1 MEFEPFKL
9 FISILILVLGLYYYT
24 LTGCESF
31 TNMESRRCPDI
42 LIQKGTQ
49 FYLYNSKLANV
60 PGVNPVTFDNL
71 EEYTEFIE
79 WQRSQGIRCPILYV
93 QESYD
98 AQGNKVYKSHDSP
111 TNIQG
116 GLTNYPIGTA
126 PITKLVDASR
136 SNSDSVYNKNSYPG
150 FDGQDQTIG
159 TNTPLDLMYHNTS
172 SVSANPMDSNWGGQS
187 YTKKLV
193 DSGYYAKD
201 YVTKPTD
208 ETN

>member
-1 MEFEPFKL
+1 MIEPFKL
-9 FISILILVLGLYYYT
+9 FLAIIVMLLGLYYYT
-24 LTGCESF
+24 VTGYENF
-31 TNMESRRCPDI
+31 TNQGSMRCPDL
-42 LIQKGTQ
+42 LIQKGTN
-49 FYLYNSKLANV
+49 FYLYNSNLANV
-60 PGVNPVTFDNL
+60 PGVNPVTFENL

-79 WQRSQGIRCPILYV
+79 WQRSQGIRCPVLYV

-98 AQGNKVYKSHDSP
+98 AQGNKVYKPHASP

-116 GLTNYPIGTA
+116 GLTNYPIGAA
-126 PITKLVDASR
+126 PLTKLVDASR

-172 SVSANPMDSNWGGQS
+172 SVSPNPMDANWGGQS

-193 DSGYYAKD
+193 DSGYYAED
-201 YVTKPTD
+201 YVTKPTT
-208 ETN
+208 ETS